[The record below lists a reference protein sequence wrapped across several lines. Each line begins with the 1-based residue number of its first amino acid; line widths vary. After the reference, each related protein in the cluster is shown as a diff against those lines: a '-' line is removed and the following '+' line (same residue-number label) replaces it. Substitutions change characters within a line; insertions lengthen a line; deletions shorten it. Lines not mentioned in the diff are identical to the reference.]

1 MRSNLVSFASNN
13 PDTTIVTEIKRN
25 RHPVFCGNYAN
36 GNSKTVCIKN
46 LPINGVNDFAL
57 FIRNQIG
64 YKVNYSAA
72 QSKLCVLMYVYRL
85 MVNIRRMSCILISQ
99 PYKESGMNEWI

>member
-1 MRSNLVSFASNN
+1 MRANLVDFASKN

-25 RHPVFCGNYAN
+25 RHPVFSGKYAN

-46 LPINGVNDFAL
+46 LSTNGVNDFAL

-64 YKVNYSAA
+64 YKVHKN
-72 QSKLCVLMYVYRL
+72 
-85 MVNIRRMSCILISQ
+85 SQ
-99 PYKESGMNEWI
+99 FMINRI